1 MTLSSITAGQVS
13 QLQQTLSMNLLQSQ
27 IATQAAH
34 VTVMMEDFTQAQ
46 ASLPSHPSLGSKI
59 DVKI

>member
-1 MTLSSITAGQVS
+1 MAGQVG

-27 IATQAAH
+27 MATQAAH

-46 ASLPSHPSLGSKI
+46 ASLPSHPSLGTKI